1 MGSSIGGRSC
11 TSASVDVGFK
21 LLVFLTFYTSADTTT
36 TTTIVVVVVAM
47 STMLGNQLDKIDS
60 AKLLKPF
67 LDLDGIPRE
76 GQIGQEEFVLG
87 CVGRLEGRGF

>member
-1 MGSSIGGRSC
+1 MGASIGGRSC

-36 TTTIVVVVVAM
+36 IVVVVAM

>member
-1 MGSSIGGRSC
+1 MGASIGGRSC

-21 LLVFLTFYTSADTTT
+21 LLVFLTSYTSADTTT
-36 TTTIVVVVVAM
+36 TTIVVVVAM

>member
-36 TTTIVVVVVAM
+36 TTIVVVVAM

>member
-21 LLVFLTFYTSADTTT
+21 LLVFLTSYTSADTTT
-36 TTTIVVVVVAM
+36 TTIVVVVAM

-87 CVGRLEGRGF
+87 CVWRLEGRGF